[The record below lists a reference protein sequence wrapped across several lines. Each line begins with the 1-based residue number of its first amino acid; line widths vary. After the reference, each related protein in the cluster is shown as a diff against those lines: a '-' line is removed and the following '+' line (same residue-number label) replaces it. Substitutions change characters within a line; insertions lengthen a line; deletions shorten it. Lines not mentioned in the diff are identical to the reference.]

1 MYIHSQL
8 LTPWPNFLRQQRRHS
23 RSSLLFIKFLAK
35 MAMSTSFSYA
45 SALRG
50 SAGRDGD
57 SQRPPVQVPHLH
69 HVPALSANAVFIDL
83 RVVKPSVTTEERND
97 FLLEDLRV
105 SVDEVSEIWPEP
117 ESQLL
122 RLAFFTADQHKR
134 YLDRLTAGVPW
145 SACRGA
151 LVYGWS
157 PGDAVT
163 AVRLTGVPASLPDA
177 VIREHF
183 SQFGRVTRVFRS
195 KDKVFTRAA
204 NGIAHISIA
213 VAPGFTL
220 PAFVSL
226 VDADGCTDKRM
237 LVHTDA
243 SRRRCSRCGTTGHV
257 AQFCRAGRR
266 AAGADAALW
275 SVIRIP
281 ADLLP
286 AAEAAMDTAPARPPP
301 PAAAAASVSRRVVT
315 TPPVAAAASQT
326 AASNTTHVSSTPSL
340 PGGDS
345 AAGAVV
351 AAREVVV
358 PAGGAAPATG
368 AASSAAAAADSGRAA
383 LVSST
388 PSSST
393 MPGGGSLIGS
403 VAAAREVVAPAGG
416 AAPATGAA
424 SPAAADT
431 SAADAS
437 AADAPSLPAAADA
450 SAADGPSLPAAADA
464 SAADGPSQPASYP
477 SYASA
482 DSLSPLLLQISALS
496 DGSLPLGQGRQ
507 RPEGPGASTA
517 ASQPLSPM
525 QSPIS
530 TISNSSYQSTQSRD
544 PRLNRSA
551 SAHSRGADTE
561 AEDDSAL
568 PANTNAR
575 PGRKRVLSGGKSG
588 PTKATRKQSKGR
600 SVSPPSQHISQSASP

>member
-23 RSSLLFIKFLAK
+23 RSSLLFAEFLAK
-35 MAMSTSFSYA
+35 MATSTSFSYA

-57 SQRPPVQVPHLH
+57 SQRPPVQVPPLH

-163 AVRLTGVPASLPDA
+163 AVRLTGVPTSLPDA
-177 VIREHF
+177 AIREHF

-286 AAEAAMDTAPARPPP
+286 AAEAAMDTVPPRPPP
-301 PAAAAASVSRRVVT
+301 KAAAAASVSRWVVS
-315 TPPVAAAASQT
+315 TPPTAEGEAADAAAS
-326 AASNTTHVSSTPSL
+326 
-340 PGGDS
+340 
-345 AAGAVV
+345 
-351 AAREVVV
+351 
-358 PAGGAAPATG
+358 
-368 AASSAAAAADSGRAA
+368 
-383 LVSST
+383 
-388 PSSST
+388 
-393 MPGGGSLIGS
+393 
-403 VAAAREVVAPAGG
+403 
-416 AAPATGAA
+416 
-424 SPAAADT
+424 
-431 SAADAS
+431 
-437 AADAPSLPAAADA
+437 
-450 SAADGPSLPAAADA
+450 
-464 SAADGPSQPASYP
+464 
-477 SYASA
+477 
-482 DSLSPLLLQISALS
+482 
-496 DGSLPLGQGRQ
+496 
-507 RPEGPGASTA
+507 
-517 ASQPLSPM
+517 
-525 QSPIS
+525 
-530 TISNSSYQSTQSRD
+530 
-544 PRLNRSA
+544 
-551 SAHSRGADTE
+551 
-561 AEDDSAL
+561 
-568 PANTNAR
+568 
-575 PGRKRVLSGGKSG
+575 
-588 PTKATRKQSKGR
+588 
-600 SVSPPSQHISQSASP
+600 

>member
-1 MYIHSQL
+1 VYIHSQL
-8 LTPWPNFLRQQRRHS
+8 LTPWPNFSRQQLS
-23 RSSLLFIKFLAK
+23 RSSLLFAEFLAK
-35 MAMSTSFSYA
+35 MATSTSFSYA

-50 SAGRDGD
+50 SASRGGG
-57 SQRPPVQVPHLH
+57 SQRPPVQVPPLH

-134 YLDRLTAGVPW
+134 YLDRLSAGVPW
-145 SACRGA
+145 SACRGD

-163 AVRLTGVPASLPDA
+163 AVRLTSVPASLPDA
-177 VIREHF
+177 AIREHF

-286 AAEAAMDTAPARPPP
+286 AAEAAMDTVPARPPP
-301 PAAAAASVSRRVVT
+301 QDAAAASVSRWVVT
-315 TPPVAAAASQT
+315 TPPTAEGEATAAAASQPE
-326 AASNTTHVSSTPSL
+326 ASNTTHVSSTPSFSTPSL

-345 AAGAVV
+345 AAGAV

-368 AASSAAAAADSGRAA
+368 AASTPSLPGDDSAAGA
-383 LVSST
+383 V
-388 PSSST
+388 
-393 MPGGGSLIGS
+393 
-403 VAAAREVVAPAGG
+403 VAAWEVVNPAGG
-416 AAPATGAA
+416 GGARHW
-424 SPAAADT
+424 
-431 SAADAS
+431 
-437 AADAPSLPAAADA
+437 
-450 SAADGPSLPAAADA
+450 
-464 SAADGPSQPASYP
+464 
-477 SYASA
+477 
-482 DSLSPLLLQISALS
+482 
-496 DGSLPLGQGRQ
+496 GSLYRLRR
-507 RPEGPGASTA
+507 RPACH
-517 ASQPLSPM
+517 
-525 QSPIS
+525 
-530 TISNSSYQSTQSRD
+530 R
-544 PRLNRSA
+544 
-551 SAHSRGADTE
+551 
-561 AEDDSAL
+561 
-568 PANTNAR
+568 
-575 PGRKRVLSGGKSG
+575 
-588 PTKATRKQSKGR
+588 
-600 SVSPPSQHISQSASP
+600 

>member
-1 MYIHSQL
+1 VQL
-8 LTPWPNFLRQQRRHS
+8 
-23 RSSLLFIKFLAK
+23 
-35 MAMSTSFSYA
+35 
-45 SALRG
+45 
-50 SAGRDGD
+50 
-57 SQRPPVQVPHLH
+57 PPLH

-122 RLAFFTADQHKR
+122 RLVFFTADQHKR

-266 AAGADAALW
+266 AADADAALW

-286 AAEAAMDTAPARPPP
+286 AAEAAMDTVPARPPP

-368 AASSAAAAADSGRAA
+368 AASSAAVAADSGRAA

-561 AEDDSAL
+561 AEDDFAL